1 MIVCVCHGIRD
12 VDIERAIAA
21 GATSLDAL
29 EDEIAL
35 GTGCGSCVEYA
46 EAHLSSR
53 PTPCRPIS
61 PATVSEP
68 AGGSPGCTSVSG
80 GESLPAPRYHRKTL
94 PPPREPSPASL
105 SQKPGPGVR
114 LKQT

>member
-12 VDIERAIAA
+12 VDIEHAIAA

-29 EDEIAL
+29 EDEVAL
-35 GTGCGSCVEYA
+35 GTGRGSYIEYA

-61 PATVSEP
+61 PVTVSEP

-80 GESLPAPRYHRKTL
+80 GESLHAPVTIDEDASSSPGALTGVLEPKARPRRPA
-94 PPPREPSPASL
+94 
-105 SQKPGPGVR
+105 
-114 LKQT
+114 